1 MEVKIMT
8 HNYKLAGMFTSS
20 RSRRAGRLGLI
31 AMLGLGLLCPPLV
44 PEAAG
49 QQKVPPRTPQK
60 QQVDIEK
67 KTGVENNATVK
78 MLLGTLKGRVTIP
91 RVFRRVVSE
100 YPLSIV
106 LDDQSPQ
113 TVNTDGT
120 YLFKDLKPGPH
131 KVKVVGR
138 CWRDRSQ
145 TVTIRSDQ
153 TTTLNLRLGTSNGFC
168 GG

>member
-1 MEVKIMT
+1 MEVWIMK
-8 HNYKLAGMFTSS
+8 HNHAHKSMLTSALAQRVGW
-20 RSRRAGRLGLI
+20 LGLI
-31 AMLGLGLLCPPLV
+31 VMLGCGLLCPPLIR
-44 PEAAG
+44 ESAG
-49 QQKVPPRTPQK
+49 QSKVPPRRPQK
-60 QQVDIEK
+60 QQVEIEK
-67 KTGVENNATVK
+67 KTGVENNAMVK
-78 MLLGTLKGRVTIP
+78 MLLGTLKARVTIP
-91 RVFRRVVSE
+91 RVFRRVVLE
-100 YPLSIV
+100 YTLSIV

-120 YLFKDLKPGPH
+120 YLFKDLKPGTH
-131 KVKVVGR
+131 KVKLVGR